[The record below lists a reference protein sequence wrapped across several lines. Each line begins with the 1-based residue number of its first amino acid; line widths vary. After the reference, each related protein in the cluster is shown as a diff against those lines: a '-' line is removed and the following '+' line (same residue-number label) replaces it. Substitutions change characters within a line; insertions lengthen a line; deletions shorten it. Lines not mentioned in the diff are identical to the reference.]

1 MKALSQVIGKMNYLA
16 LSSMCLIVFASLQ
29 LAVVYGIHR
38 ENVSYIWVANSNN
51 DNKFRLH

>member
-38 ENVSYIWVANSNN
+38 ENVSYI
-51 DNKFRLH
+51 